1 MRLPKLAIENH
12 QFTLIMMALLGL
24 FGLTSFLNMPRSED
38 PQFTLPITGVVVVYP
53 GADPTDLEKLVADPI
68 EEAINEIE
76 DIKKFD
82 TTIEDGLV
90 VMQVEFYVDTDPDEK
105 EDEVN
110 DKINSIRGTLP
121 DGIVLIDVLQFSPSN
136 VNIMQVALQSE
147 TASYRDL
154 DKQAETLKKK
164 LERIAGIKKVETWA
178 FPESEVRISI
188 DMEKMAAMNIPL
200 QQVAGAIQSENANIP
215 GGNIDIGGK
224 KFNLETSGNYETI
237 DDIGRTIVRATPGSI
252 VYLRDI
258 ADISFETADE
268 THYGRLNGKR
278 AIFVTAIQKAST
290 NIFTVMEGVN
300 EQITQFE
307 NTLPETIALKINF
320 NQSISVDNRLGG
332 FFTNL
337 MQGIILVGIVM
348 ILALGLRASA
358 IVMLAIPLS
367 ILIAIGFVDLNGYG
381 IQQMT
386 IVGLVIALGLLVD
399 NATVV
404 TENVSRFMQM
414 GHKNGEAAVLGTGQI
429 GWPIVSSTITTVLAF
444 VPMVALQSTTGSF
457 IRSMPVTVIYTLL
470 ASLIVSLTLTPFL
483 SSRWLKP
490 AKSKKLFLQRFLN
503 MVVEKY
509 YRPSLK
515 WGLQHPSRVLLI
527 TFAIFFGSLLL
538 FPLVGVS
545 LFPKA
550 DKAQFIVDIDM
561 PEGTSLDKT
570 NSVARFVESEL
581 AKIDEVEQYTAN
593 IGRSNPRVY
602 YNMRIQNEKSTH
614 AQILVGLAAEHER
627 DRARIVDTLRA
638 RIAGFPGA
646 RIQVKEFEQG
656 PPILAPVEIKV
667 IGEELKMLGTM
678 AEKVAEVIESSDGTL
693 DVYNP
698 LQTSKTNL
706 HLDINREKASM
717 LGVRLVEID
726 RTIRAAVAGLPVST
740 FKDKEGEEYNIVLR
754 LPVVNKTTIDDLQ
767 QVYVS
772 SVSGAQIPL
781 KQLSTIEFKS
791 SPPLINHFNLERM
804 VSITSNVQRGY
815 STELVTADVVEKL
828 DTIEWPDGFR
838 YSIGG
843 EVATRQ
849 DAFGGMIAAILVAMV
864 GIMGVLVL
872 QFRSYVQPIIVFSA
886 IPVALTGSIFALF
899 LTGYSFSFTAFVG
912 LTSLVGIVVN
922 NSIIL
927 VDYTNQLRDEGKEL
941 LSAITLAGETRL
953 TPIVLTTATTV
964 GGLLPLTLAGGTL
977 WAPMGWTIIGGL
989 LVSTFLTLLVVPV
1002 LYKLLAREVVQ
1013 VKAEPV

>member
-1 MRLPKLAIENH
+1 MKLPKLAIENH

-24 FGLTSFLNMPRSED
+24 FGLSSFLNMPRSED

-90 VMQVEFYVDTDPDEK
+90 VMQVEFYVDVDPDEK

-110 DKINSIRGTLP
+110 DKLNGIRGELP

-136 VNIMQVALQSE
+136 VNILQVALQSE
-147 TASYRDL
+147 TAGYRDL
-154 DKQAETLKKK
+154 DKQAEVLKKK
-164 LERIAGIKKVETWA
+164 LERIPGIKKVETWA
-178 FPESEVRISI
+178 FPETEVRISL
-188 DMEKMAAMNIPL
+188 DMEKMAALNIPL

-224 KFNLETSGNYETI
+224 KYNLETSGNYETLE
-237 DDIGRTIVRATPGSI
+237 DIGNTIIRATPESI
-252 VYLRDI
+252 VYLKDI
-258 ADISFETADE
+258 ADISFDTADE
-268 THYGRLNGKR
+268 THYGRLNGER
-278 AIFVTAIQKAST
+278 AIFVTAIQKART
-290 NIFTVMEGVN
+290 NIFSVMDDVKQEIN
-300 EQITQFE
+300 DFDAS
-307 NTLPETIALKINF
+307 LPEEITLAINF
-320 NQSISVDNRLGG
+320 DQSVSVDNRLGG
-332 FFTNL
+332 FFMNL
-337 MQGIILVGIVM
+337 LQGILLVGLVM
-348 ILALGLRASA
+348 ILALGMRASA

-404 TENVSRFMQM
+404 TENVSRFMRL
-414 GHKNGEAAVLGTGQI
+414 GYENGEAAIRGTGQI

-457 IRSMPVTVIYTLL
+457 IRSMPVTVIFTLL

-490 AKSKKLFLQRFLN
+490 TKSRKLVLQQFLN
-503 MVVEKY
+503 KIVEKY
-509 YRPSLK
+509 YRPSLSWALK
-515 WGLQHPSRVLLI
+515 RPARVILI
-527 TFAIFFGSLLL
+527 TVGIFLSSLML
-538 FPLVGVS
+538 FPFVGVS

-550 DKAQFIVDIDM
+550 DKAQFLIDIDM

-570 NSVARFVESEL
+570 NEVASFVESEL
-581 AKIDEVEQYTAN
+581 NRIDEIEQYTTN

-602 YNMRIQNEKSTH
+602 YNMRVQNEKSTH
-614 AQILVGLAAEHER
+614 SQILVGLAAEYEPLR
-627 DRARIVDTLRA
+627 SEVVDTLRA
-638 RIAGFPGA
+638 RMAGYPGA

-656 PPILAPVEIKV
+656 PPILAPVEIKI
-667 IGEELKMLGTM
+667 IGEELDLLGDM
-678 AEKVAEVIESSDGTL
+678 AEEVANVIEATEGTL
-693 DVYNP
+693 DVFNP

-706 HLDINREKASM
+706 HLDINRGKAAMMGITM
-717 LGVRLVEID
+717 LEID
-726 RTIRAAVAGLPVST
+726 RTVRAAVAGLPVSS
-740 FKDKEGEEYNIVLR
+740 FKDKEGEEYDIVLR
-754 LPVVNKTTIDDLQ
+754 LPVDEKTSLDDLQ
-767 QVYVS
+767 QVYVTS
-772 SVSGAQIPL
+772 AAGAQIPL
-781 KQLSTIEFKS
+781 KQLANIEFKS

-828 DTIEWPDGFR
+828 DQIIWPDGFR

-843 EVATRQ
+843 EVETRQ
-849 DAFGGMIAAILVAMV
+849 DAFGGMITAILVAMI
-864 GIMGVLVL
+864 GIMGVLIL
-872 QFRSYVQPIIVFSA
+872 QFRSYIQPIIVFSA
-886 IPVALTGSIFALF
+886 IPVALVGSILAL
-899 LTGYSFSFTAFVG
+899 LITGHSFSFTAFVG

-927 VDYTNQLRDEGKEL
+927 VDYTNQLRDEGHSL
-941 LSAITLAGETRL
+941 LKAITMAGETRL

-964 GGLLPLTLAGGTL
+964 GGLLPLTLSGGTL

-989 LVSTFLTLLVVPV
+989 VVSTFLTLLVVPV
-1002 LYKLLAREVVQ
+1002 LYKLLAKEA
-1013 VKAEPV
+1013 KEATAEPA